1 MTRVDPNN
9 STIFNNTLRNDVSS
23 REINA
28 KFRNDMIT
36 MESAGKHGKRQWEWC
51 GGVSGVV
58 GNKTGHDP
66 ADEKNN
72 DQGSNPKEP
81 SILGLHPQLNHQ
93 TPTTA
98 LHPLHHLH
106 KKNAQRRRATYMNLP
121 MFATK
126 QKNNRPRKHSFR
138 WGIFPTTCKSIDGS
152 SF

>member
-36 MESAGKHGKRQWEWC
+36 MESAGKHGTRQWEWC

-66 ADEKNN
+66 ADEQTK
-72 DQGSNPKEP
+72 QGPRIEPKRTVDFGSP
-81 SILGLHPQLNHQ
+81 PTAQPPNTHTNHPANQFWVSTHSTTTKHPQQPCPQ
-93 TPTTA
+93 TTPPTTQ
-98 LHPLHHLH
+98 H
-106 KKNAQRRRATYMNLP
+106 T
-121 MFATK
+121 T
-126 QKNNRPRKHSFR
+126 
-138 WGIFPTTCKSIDGS
+138 TTCHVHES
-152 SF
+152 SNVRNNAKK

>member
-58 GNKTGHDP
+58 GWWLATKQDTTQQMNKQN
-66 ADEKNN
+66 K

-81 SILGLHPQLNHQ
+81 SILGLHPKTNPTNHPPPPHN
-93 TPTTA
+93 T
-98 LHPLHHLH
+98 
-106 KKNAQRRRATYMNLP
+106 QRRRATYMNLP

-126 QKNNRPRKHSFR
+126 QKNNRPRKHSFH